1 MFWINKLT
9 VTGNGKSSSTITFAK
24 GMNIICGPSN
34 TGKTYIVSCIDYVF
48 GSTTLPFAVN
58 TGYDTIA
65 LQINSEYGTITLT
78 RKLNENSVEVS
89 CVNSNIESG
98 IYKLTGKQTLGAV
111 LLKLIGIEDVPSVIS
126 SKEFKTQKLSWRNI
140 LHMSLISEER
150 IIRKPSI
157 LMPEQKTAE
166 TSTVTALTYLATGQD
181 FKESM
186 PQESTAIIKAKKE
199 AVEIYIRDELR
210 QISVRQSELKNEISE
225 ISSTD
230 FESEIDKITQELL
243 QIQSR
248 ISDSLKGN
256 QKLLGETTKLNEQL
270 AECTVMEK
278 RYQALKSQYLSDLKR
293 LNFIVDSAV
302 NSSSEH
308 TRNCPFC
315 SSTVKIKDSTDYVKS
330 AQSEYKKIQLQLKDL
345 ERTITS
351 LDNEILSLE
360 KSLQDT
366 MKSYRD
372 TNKLIEQELQ
382 PYAER
387 LKEKLRDY
395 RSAMKINA
403 EIDALNHQSS
413 RMTEKVSEIAN
424 NDEST
429 LTFKAKEHIPSD
441 MLEWL
446 NKYWQEVLTRC
457 KFDDLQSAYFDKRY
471 MDVVVN
477 GQTKADF
484 GKGYRAYLNTLNALG
499 MILYLKT
506 QGKYSPSL
514 LIVDS
519 PILSLKEK
527 LQSDEKVSSPMRSGL
542 FEELKQHQ
550 KELQI
555 IIVENEIPSIDYD
568 DVQVIEFTKSKEY
581 GRYGFLADLFN

>member
-1 MFWINKLT
+1 
-9 VTGNGKSSSTITFAK
+9 
-24 GMNIICGPSN
+24 
-34 TGKTYIVSCIDYVF
+34 
-48 GSTTLPFAVN
+48 
-58 TGYDTIA
+58 
-65 LQINSEYGTITLT
+65 
-78 RKLNENSVEVS
+78 
-89 CVNSNIESG
+89 
-98 IYKLTGKQTLGAV
+98 
-111 LLKLIGIEDVPSVIS
+111 
-126 SKEFKTQKLSWRNI
+126 
-140 LHMSLISEER
+140 MSLISEER

-181 FKESM
+181 FKKSM
-186 PQESTAIIKAKKE
+186 PQESPAIIKAKKE

-210 QISVRQSELKNEISE
+210 QISERQSELKNEVSE

-270 AECTVMEK
+270 AECTIMEK
-278 RYQALKSQYLSDLKR
+278 RYQALKSQYLSDLNR

-302 NSSSEH
+302 NSSPEH
-308 TRNCPFC
+308 TRSCPFC
-315 SSTVKIKDSTDYVKS
+315 SSTVKIKDSTDYITS

-351 LDNEILSLE
+351 LDNEILTLE
-360 KSLQDT
+360 KSLQDA
-366 MKSYRD
+366 MQNYRD

-382 PYAER
+382 PYAEQ

-395 RSAMKINA
+395 RSAMKISA
-403 EIDALNHQSS
+403 EIDALSFQSS
-413 RMTEKVSEIAN
+413 RMTEKVFEIAN

-429 LTFKAKEHIPSD
+429 LTFKAKEHIPSN

-446 NKYWQEVLTRC
+446 DKYWSEVLTRC
-457 KFDDLQSAYFDKRY
+457 KFDDFQSAYFDKRY

-477 GQTKADF
+477 GQMKADF

-555 IIVENEIPSIDYD
+555 IVVENEIPSIGYD
-568 DVQVIEFTKSKEY
+568 DVKVIEFTKSKEY